1 MLTYDIKFHLYTQE
15 NKTQKVYMDQTIH
28 DDNNTISFVTVKFQ
42 SNRDRSQILNS
53 FMFIWTCVYPRGIKL
68 SFKLET

>member
-28 DDNNTISFVTVKFQ
+28 DDNNTISAFIVMLSVSSHRNIKFQ
-42 SNRDRSQILNS
+42 SNRESLSQILNS
-53 FMFIWTCVYPRGIKL
+53 FMFI
-68 SFKLET
+68 